1 MDCSGIKYYV
11 GCSIPFS
18 VFDSTLNSGQEIK
31 NIKNNSSNLSYDKNS
46 LYERNFNFYELD
58 FSNLKYSNPYSF
70 KKNLNLVLD
79 DWIKNSSSD
88 KLSIKLPKFLF
99 NFDNSSQLSK
109 NDDKKFSIYEQLNQ
123 KNNFEFSNDQ
133 MDFLDSFFEFFSAI
147 RKKILAFVILV
158 PENLTLKDGRFALK
172 NLLEICKSYGYNSCV
187 EYFHPSWFQDLSFN
201 LLKNYNSAI
210 VWSDKNI
217 KYSHNVI
224 TSNFIYL
231 CIYDKRKLNW
241 WLENLERRVSD
252 EILDKKKIS
261 QKTEGGKDSTIDFIA
276 ISCSDTLIAE
286 HACKILD
293 IPILHNEIIISHRN
307 KPCTTEKKSKNLNH
321 KSGSAHKNS
330 NQNRQKNIVNDNISN
345 WTNERVIVHVDLN
358 SFYPSCEELRDFT
371 LRGKPHAVIM
381 TDQKEGEKITRGV
394 VASCSYAAKKFG
406 VKSAMPLS
414 TALKI
419 CPNMI
424 LKKSDIPFYRKIS
437 KKVMNILESYADI
450 LEQASIDE
458 AYLDCTEKIK
468 NFANVKTISGYGNV
482 IKKSILKETGLL
494 CSVGISKNKSVAKIA
509 SDFQKPDGLT
519 VVTPDNTRQFLYDLE
534 VERIPGV
541 GIKTQKLLSEMN
553 IKTIGQLSMVDVQ
566 TLAEKCGKKTG
577 IMVWTI
583 ANGKDQKAV
592 EQRQDHTS
600 ISIEHSLRKFTTDKI
615 ILKQK
620 LCELVQDLYKRI
632 HKEKYQF
639 RTIGVKLVKQDFS
652 TETREI
658 SFSKYQNS
666 IAEIEKAIPEL
677 LDKFELLRKNYDEG
691 IKIVNK
697 YTENGEQT
705 ESSNKNIKYIDED
718 KSKSVANN
726 SANEQFLIRKIGLR
740 LSNLQR
746 ISLLKESKQKS
757 IKDFF

>member
-11 GCSIPFS
+11 GCSIQFS
-18 VFDSTLNSGQEIK
+18 VFDSTLKSGQEIK
-31 NIKNNSSNLSYDKNS
+31 NIKNNPSNLFYDKNH
-46 LYERNFNFYELD
+46 LYTRNFNFYELD
-58 FSNLKYSNPYSF
+58 FSNLKYSNPHGF

-79 DWIKNSSSD
+79 DLIKNSSSD
-88 KLSIKLPKFLF
+88 FKFSIKLPKVLF
-99 NFDNSSQLSK
+99 NFDNSPHLSK
-109 NDDKKFSIYEQLNQ
+109 NDDKRYSIYEELNQ
-123 KNNFEFSNDQ
+123 KNDFEFSNDQ
-133 MDFLDSFFEFFSAI
+133 INFLDSFFEVFSSI

-241 WLENLERRVSD
+241 WLENLKRRVSE

-261 QKTEGGKDSTIDFIA
+261 QKTEGGKDNAINFIA
-276 ISCSDTLIAE
+276 ISCHDTLIAE
-286 HACKILD
+286 HTCKILD
-293 IPILHNEIIISHRN
+293 IPILHNEIIISNRN
-307 KPCTTEKKSKNLNH
+307 KPNTIEKNSKNL
-321 KSGSAHKNS
+321 KYRSSSDHKNS
-330 NQNRQKNIVNDNISN
+330 NQNRQKNTVNDNISN

-371 LRGKPHAVIM
+371 LKGKPHAVIM

-394 VASCSYAAKKFG
+394 VASCSYAAKEFG

-437 KKVMNILESYADI
+437 KKVMNVLENYADI

-468 NFANVKTISGYGNV
+468 NFVNVKTVSGYGNV

-519 VVTPDNTRQFLYDLE
+519 VVTPDNTKKFLYDLE

-553 IKTIGQLSMVDVQ
+553 IKTIGQLSTMDVQ

-577 IMVWTI
+577 IMLWMI
-583 ANGKDQKAV
+583 ANGQEETEIKP
-592 EQRQDHTS
+592 RQDH
-600 ISIEHSLRKFTTDKI
+600 ISLSTERSLRQFTFDKELI
-615 ILKQK
+615 KTILY
-620 LCELVQDLYKRI
+620 ELAQDLYDRI
-632 HKEKYQF
+632 QKEKYEF
-639 RTIGVKLVKQDFS
+639 KTVGIKLVKKDFTS
-652 TETREI
+652 ETREI
-658 SFSKYQNS
+658 SFAKYQNS
-666 IAEIEKAIPEL
+666 LTEIMRIIPEV
-677 LDKFELLRKNYDEG
+677 LDRFEKLNEINDDDLNGQMVYVKKNEINDNN
-691 IKIVNK
+691 ITNNDID
-697 YTENGEQT
+697 
-705 ESSNKNIKYIDED
+705 SNKKSTIED
-718 KSKSVANN
+718 KKIESLFV
-726 SANEQFLIRKIGLR
+726 RKIGLKV
-740 LSNLQR
+740 SNLQR
-746 ISLLKESKQKS
+746 IQMVKHSSQKS
-757 IKDFF
+757 IDDFF